1 VAEVCENHLGLGPFE
16 DSEEDMTQAG
26 RYRSR
31 ADRWGALGVLATLL
45 GGAGV
50 ADLALGGPA
59 ALQAQGPGPSQYGDT
74 QTLPLEELLN
84 GNAPLAGGVRTRGV
98 LEAGPRVQGGRR
110 RYALTLPR
118 DSVALT
124 VQRRLP
130 ITPGYQIRD
139 SFDFDADMLNMR
151 EIEVVG
157 TFQPG
162 VASDTGTGTGFWFWA
177 YYSAEDV
184 EKPRHAPTGLLAIE
198 DLVGRP
204 ASLAKETVRVR
215 GQFRGNNLFGDLAA
229 PGAPADAWVIKDG
242 DSAVW
247 VTGRRPK
254 GDGWSLDPDS
264 RGDTTRWIEVVGK
277 IETKEGV
284 TFLKA
289 SKVALVP
296 APKPGEA
303 DPE

>member
-1 VAEVCENHLGLGPFE
+1 MARVGRHWHR
-16 DSEEDMTQAG
+16 AG
-26 RYRSR
+26 RL
-31 ADRWGALGVLATLL
+31 GAAGVLVTMVAGDPGPDLGVI
-45 GGAGV
+45 
-50 ADLALGGPA
+50 GPSIVEA
-59 ALQAQGPGPSQYGDT
+59 RSQGPGSYGDT

-84 GNAPLAGGVRTRGV
+84 GNAPLGGAVRTRGV
-98 LEAGPRVQGGRR
+98 LEAGPRVRGGRR

-118 DSVALT
+118 DSAALT

-130 ITPGYQIRD
+130 ITPGYTIRD

-151 EIEVVG
+151 EIEVLG

-162 VASDTGTGTGFWFWA
+162 AGNDTGSGTGFWFWA
-177 YYSAEDV
+177 YYSAEDE
-184 EKPRHAPTGLLAIE
+184 EKRTPTPTGLLAIE

-215 GQFRGNNLFGDLAA
+215 GQFRGKNLFGDLAA

-254 GDGWSLDPDS
+254 GDGWSLDPES
-264 RGDTTRWIEVVGK
+264 RSDAIRWVEVVGK
-277 IETKEGV
+277 IETKQGV

-296 APKPGEA
+296 APKPGDP